1 MKKIYFFIKICFF
14 IVVISVSIY
23 LKENDF
29 LSFIAPIGAFD
40 QTDTII
46 QFREFSNVLIV
57 SSLLLL
63 IIFFIYYKI
72 STLLNYV
79 TLLDT
84 LILLYYFIFFLIIF
98 AAKFS
103 HYEFS
108 GEIAQLALRL
118 SSITF
123 LQSHFLKIIPIGII
137 IYIPIIYLF
146 FIQKKIVRDERIMMI
161 R

>member
-29 LSFIAPIGAFD
+29 LNIAPIGAFD

-46 QFREFSNVLIV
+46 QFNEFSNVLIG

-63 IIFFIYYKI
+63 AIFFVYYRMSIHLSYITSLDKI
-72 STLLNYV
+72 VLFYY
-79 TLLDT
+79 
-84 LILLYYFIFFLIIF
+84 IIYFIIILIT
-98 AAKFS
+98 KFS
-103 HYEFS
+103 FYEFTADM
-108 GEIAQLALRL
+108 AQLTFML

-123 LQSHFLKIIPIGII
+123 LQSHFLKILPIGII

-146 FIQKKIVRDERIMMI
+146 LFKKRLSEMKES
-161 R
+161 

>member
-14 IVVISVSIY
+14 IVVISVFIY

-29 LSFIAPIGAFD
+29 LNIAPIGAFD
-40 QTDTII
+40 QTSTII
-46 QFREFSNVLIV
+46 QFNEFSNVLIG

-63 IIFFIYYKI
+63 AIFFVYYRMSIHLSYITSLDKI
-72 STLLNYV
+72 VLFYY
-79 TLLDT
+79 
-84 LILLYYFIFFLIIF
+84 IIYFIIILIT
-98 AAKFS
+98 KFS
-103 HYEFS
+103 FYEFTADM
-108 GEIAQLALRL
+108 AQLTFMLP
-118 SSITF
+118 SITF

-146 FIQKKIVRDERIMMI
+146 YIQKKIVRDERIMMI

>member
-14 IVVISVSIY
+14 IVVISMSIY

-29 LSFIAPIGAFD
+29 LNIAPIGAFD
-40 QTDTII
+40 QTSTII
-46 QFREFSNVLIV
+46 QFNEFSNVLIG

-63 IIFFIYYKI
+63 AIFFVYYRMSI
-72 STLLNYV
+72 HLSYITS
-79 TLLDT
+79 LDKT
-84 LILLYYFIFFLIIF
+84 VLFYYIIYFIIILIT
-98 AAKFS
+98 KFS
-103 HYEFS
+103 FYEFTADM
-108 GEIAQLALRL
+108 AQLTFML

-123 LQSHFLKIIPIGII
+123 LQSHFLKILPIGII

>member
-29 LSFIAPIGAFD
+29 LNIAPIGAFD
-40 QTDTII
+40 QTHTII
-46 QFREFSNVLIV
+46 EFREFSNVLIV

-84 LILLYYFIFFLIIF
+84 LILLYYFIFFIIIF

-118 SSITF
+118 SSVTF

>member
-29 LSFIAPIGAFD
+29 LNIAPIGAFD
-40 QTDTII
+40 QTSTII
-46 QFREFSNVLIV
+46 QFNEFSNVLIG

-63 IIFFIYYKI
+63 AIFFVYYRMSI
-72 STLLNYV
+72 HLSYITS
-79 TLLDT
+79 LDKT
-84 LILLYYFIFFLIIF
+84 VLFYYIIYFIIILIT
-98 AAKFS
+98 KFS
-103 HYEFS
+103 FYEFTADM
-108 GEIAQLALRL
+108 AQLTFML

-123 LQSHFLKIIPIGII
+123 LQSHFLKILPIGII

>member
-29 LSFIAPIGAFD
+29 LNIAPIGAFD
-40 QTDTII
+40 QTSTII
-46 QFREFSNVLIV
+46 QFNEFSNVLIG

-63 IIFFIYYKI
+63 AIFFVYYRMSIHLSSITSLDKI
-72 STLLNYV
+72 VLFYY
-79 TLLDT
+79 
-84 LILLYYFIFFLIIF
+84 IIYFIIILIT
-98 AAKFS
+98 KFS
-103 HYEFS
+103 FYEFTADM
-108 GEIAQLALRL
+108 AQLTFML

-123 LQSHFLKIIPIGII
+123 LQSHFLKILPIGII

>member
-14 IVVISVSIY
+14 IVVISMSIY

-29 LSFIAPIGAFD
+29 LNIAPIGAFD
-40 QTDTII
+40 QTSTII
-46 QFREFSNVLIV
+46 QFNEFSNVLIG

-63 IIFFIYYKI
+63 AIFFVYYRMSIHLSYITSLDKI
-72 STLLNYV
+72 VLFYYM
-79 TLLDT
+79 
-84 LILLYYFIFFLIIF
+84 IYFIIILIT
-98 AAKFS
+98 KFS
-103 HYEFS
+103 FYEFTADM
-108 GEIAQLALRL
+108 AQLTFML

-146 FIQKKIVRDERIMMI
+146 YIQKKIVRDERIMMI

>member
-1 MKKIYFFIKICFF
+1 MERKIYFLTKICFF
-14 IVVISVSIY
+14 IVVIFVSIF
-23 LKENDF
+23 LKANQF
-29 LSFIAPIGAFD
+29 LGYIAPIGAFD

-46 QFREFSNVLIV
+46 QFNEFSNVLIV

-63 IIFFIYYKI
+63 VLFFVYYRMSI
-72 STLLNYV
+72 LLSTV

-84 LILLYYFIFFLIIF
+84 FILLYYFIFFIIIF

-118 SSITF
+118 SSVTF
-123 LQSHFLKIIPIGII
+123 L
-137 IYIPIIYLF
+137 YLIF
-146 FIQKKIVRDERIMMI
+146 
-161 R
+161 

>member
-14 IVVISVSIY
+14 IVVISMSIY

-29 LSFIAPIGAFD
+29 LNIAPIGAFD
-40 QTDTII
+40 QTSTII
-46 QFREFSNVLIV
+46 QFNEFSNVLIG
-57 SSLLLL
+57 SGLLLL
-63 IIFFIYYKI
+63 AIFFVYYRMSIHLSYITSLDKI
-72 STLLNYV
+72 VLFYY
-79 TLLDT
+79 
-84 LILLYYFIFFLIIF
+84 IIYFIIILIT
-98 AAKFS
+98 KFS
-103 HYEFS
+103 FYEFTADM
-108 GEIAQLALRL
+108 AQLTFML

-123 LQSHFLKIIPIGII
+123 LQSHFLKILPIGII

>member
-1 MKKIYFFIKICFF
+1 MFLWREKYTFWRKYVFYCCYICFNIF
-14 IVVISVSIY
+14 KSKSIFGY
-23 LKENDF
+23 
-29 LSFIAPIGAFD
+29 IAPIGAFD

-46 QFREFSNVLIV
+46 QFNEFSNVLIV

-63 IIFFIYYKI
+63 VLFFVYYRMSI
-72 STLLNYV
+72 LLSTV

-84 LILLYYFIFFLIIF
+84 FILLYYFIFFIIIF

-118 SSITF
+118 SSVTF
-123 LQSHFLKIIPIGII
+123 LQSYFLKIIPFGII
-137 IYIPIIYLF
+137 LYIPIIYLF
-146 FIQKKIVRDERIMMI
+146 FIQKRNQ
-161 R
+161 

>member
-29 LSFIAPIGAFD
+29 LNIAPIGAFD
-40 QTDTII
+40 QTSTII
-46 QFREFSNVLIV
+46 QFNEFSNVLIG

-63 IIFFIYYKI
+63 AIFFVYYRMSIHLSYITSLDKI
-72 STLLNYV
+72 VLFYY
-79 TLLDT
+79 
-84 LILLYYFIFFLIIF
+84 IIYFIIILIT
-98 AAKFS
+98 KFS
-103 HYEFS
+103 FYEFTADM
-108 GEIAQLALRL
+108 AQLTFMLP
-118 SSITF
+118 SITF

-146 FIQKKIVRDERIMMI
+146 YIQKKIVRDERIMMI

>member
-1 MKKIYFFIKICFF
+1 MERKINFLTKICFF
-14 IVVISVSIY
+14 IVVIFVSIF
-23 LKENDF
+23 LKANQF
-29 LSFIAPIGAFD
+29 LGYIAPIGAFD

-46 QFREFSNVLIV
+46 QFNEFSNVLIV

-63 IIFFIYYKI
+63 VLFFVYYRMSI
-72 STLLNYV
+72 LLSTV

-84 LILLYYFIFFLIIF
+84 FILLYYFIFFIIIF

-118 SSITF
+118 SSVTF
-123 LQSHFLKIIPIGII
+123 LQSYFLKIIPFGII
-137 IYIPIIYLF
+137 LYIPIIYLF
-146 FIQKKIVRDERIMMI
+146 FIQKRNQ
-161 R
+161 

>member
-14 IVVISVSIY
+14 IVVISMSIY

-29 LSFIAPIGAFD
+29 LNIAPIGAFD
-40 QTDTII
+40 QTSTII
-46 QFREFSNVLIV
+46 QFNEFSNVLIG

-63 IIFFIYYKI
+63 AIFFVYYRMSIHLSYITSLDKI
-72 STLLNYV
+72 VLFYY
-79 TLLDT
+79 
-84 LILLYYFIFFLIIF
+84 IIYFIIILIT
-98 AAKFS
+98 KFS
-103 HYEFS
+103 FYEFTADM
-108 GEIAQLALRL
+108 AQLTFMLP
-118 SSITF
+118 SITF

-146 FIQKKIVRDERIMMI
+146 YIQKKIVRDERIMMI